1 MKKLLFLFLVLC
13 SVQSYGQTRLTPME
27 TKDLFVKTNNMFTEF
42 YTDIIDCMF
51 VFDQTKYDQ
60 AIENLKLVI
69 LNYDIIDKMGTFTG
83 SGAMSSSARQSFI
96 ASKYNSKNWQIQLQ
110 VNYDKFKNDKR
121 NKTVKYRYD
130 KKKIPSS
137 LSKLFKQLVDESN
150 EVGISNML

>member
-13 SVQSYGQTRLTPME
+13 SVQSYGQTRLTPVE
-27 TKDLFVKTNNMFTEF
+27 TRDLFIKTNNMFTEF

-60 AIENLKLVI
+60 AIENLKLVVI
-69 LNYDIIDKMGTFTG
+69 NYNIIDKMGTFTG
-83 SGAMSSSARQSFI
+83 PGAMSTSARLSFI
-96 ASKYNSKNWQIQLQ
+96 TSKSNAGYWQIKLIT
-110 VNYDKFKNDKR
+110 NYDKFKNDKR

-137 LSKLFKQLVDESN
+137 LAKLYKELISESDEL
-150 EVGISNML
+150 GISNML

>member
-60 AIENLKLVI
+60 ALENLKLVI
-69 LNYDIIDKMGTFTG
+69 LNYDIIGFVV
-83 SGAMSSSARQSFI
+83 FL
-96 ASKYNSKNWQIQLQ
+96 YCYW
-110 VNYDKFKNDKR
+110 
-121 NKTVKYRYD
+121 
-130 KKKIPSS
+130 KKII
-137 LSKLFKQLVDESN
+137 LSVNNNVSFPFYRID
-150 EVGISNML
+150 ISFFF